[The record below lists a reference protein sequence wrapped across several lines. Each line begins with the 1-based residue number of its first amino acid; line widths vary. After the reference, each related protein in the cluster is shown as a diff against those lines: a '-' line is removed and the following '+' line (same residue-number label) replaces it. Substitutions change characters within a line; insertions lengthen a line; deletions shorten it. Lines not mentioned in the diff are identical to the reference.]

1 MKITRIKAISAGYMK
16 VDPEMHRGFSL
27 VKIDTDAGHVGWGE
41 ASSSYGHSY
50 PTVVETIVDDVLADV
65 LVGKNPLAIR
75 ARLADMHLWLDGYLG
90 WDGIS
95 AQVIG
100 AIEIALWDIFG
111 KEHGVSIAALL
122 GAGVDSLPL
131 YATGTTS
138 FDADLGWHETYFDD
152 VLAVGIKAIKVRL
165 GNDPD
170 RDLELIARTRR
181 AIGDD
186 CLLMADGYWTY
197 TLREAIRLARRMEP
211 YNVSF
216 YEEPIPQYMIEA
228 LAELRAESPVRIAVG
243 ERVFSLAGFTNVV
256 HHRAA
261 DVLQPDPTVCG
272 GILASMEVA
281 ALAKAHD
288 LAVVPHIGGL
298 TAVGF
303 AAGLHLGAAI
313 EPEVLEYDP
322 DPYQPLRDELLADPI
337 FGMDR
342 VEDGRMAVPTGP
354 GLGIEIDE
362 AVLDAYPYERGRL
375 YQELYPE
382 HGAGRL

>member
-1 MKITRIKAISAGYMK
+1 MKITGITAISLGYTK
-16 VDPEMHRGFSL
+16 VDPEMNRSFAL

-50 PTVVETIVDDVLADV
+50 PTVVQTIVDDVLADM
-65 LVGKNPLAIR
+65 LLGKNPLAIR
-75 ARLADMHLWLDGYLG
+75 ARLAEMHLWLDGYLG
-90 WDGIS
+90 WDGVS

-111 KEHGVSIAALL
+111 KEHDVSIAAIL
-122 GAGVDSLPL
+122 GAGLGSLPL

-138 FDADLGWHETYFDD
+138 FDVDLGWHETYFDD
-152 VLAVGIKAIKVRL
+152 ILEVGIKGIKVRL

-170 RDLELIARTRR
+170 RDLELIARTRQV
-181 AIGDD
+181 IGDG
-186 CLLMADGYWTY
+186 CKLMADGYWTY
-197 TLREAIRLARRMEP
+197 TLREAIRLAQQMEP
-211 YNVSF
+211 YNVNF
-216 YEEPIPQYMIEA
+216 YEEPIPQYM
-228 LAELRAESPVRIAVG
+228 LGGLSELRAASPVRIAVG
-243 ERVFSLAGFTNVV
+243 ERVFSLAGFRDVI

-272 GILASMEVA
+272 GILACMEVA
-281 ALAKAHD
+281 TLAKAND

-298 TAVGF
+298 TAVGV
-303 AAGLHLGAAI
+303 AAGLHLAAAI
-313 EPEVLEYDP
+313 EPELLEYDP
-322 DPYQPLRDELLADPI
+322 DPYQPLRDDLLVDPI

-342 VEDGRMAVPTGP
+342 VENGYMAVPTGP

-362 AVLDAYPYERGRL
+362 SIMDDYPYQRGTL
-375 YQELYPE
+375 YQEVYPE

>member
-1 MKITRIKAISAGYMK
+1 MKITGITALSLGYTK
-16 VDPEMHRGFSL
+16 VDPEMYRSFAL

-50 PTVVETIVDDVLADV
+50 PTVVQTIVDDVLADM
-65 LVGKNPLAIR
+65 LLGKNPLAIR
-75 ARLADMHLWLDGYLG
+75 ARLAEMHLWLDGYLG
-90 WDGIS
+90 WDGVS

-111 KEHGVSIAALL
+111 KEHDVSIAAIL

-138 FDADLGWHETYFDD
+138 FEVDLGWHETYFDD
-152 VLAVGIKAIKVRL
+152 ILDAGIKGIKVRL

-170 RDLELIARTRR
+170 RDLELIARTRQV
-181 AIGDD
+181 IGDD
-186 CLLMADGYWTY
+186 SKLMADGYWTY
-197 TLREAIRLARRMEP
+197 TLREAIRLAQEMEP
-211 YNVSF
+211 YNVYF
-216 YEEPIPQYMIEA
+216 YEEPIPQYMLGG
-228 LAELRAESPVRIAVG
+228 LAELRAASPVRIAVG
-243 ERVFSLAGFTNVV
+243 ERVFSLAGFRDVI

-272 GILASMEVA
+272 GILACMEVA
-281 ALAKAHD
+281 TLAKAND

-298 TAVGF
+298 TAVGV
-303 AAGLHLGAAI
+303 AAGLHLAAAI
-313 EPEVLEYDP
+313 EPELLEYDP
-322 DPYQPLRDELLADPI
+322 DPYQPLRDDLLVDPI

-342 VEDGRMAVPTGP
+342 VENGYMAVPTGP

-362 AVLDAYPYERGRL
+362 SIMDDYPYQRGTL
-375 YQELYPE
+375 YQEVYPE